1 MAVANL
7 TWTKCTIA
15 IDSEN
20 SKFTVHPSGVANVC
34 GTNRN
39 TGECSFWEVD
49 DLREELR
56 EDVRAYRRLDAA
68 DNSIQNAPLREKIS
82 WKAMIREAV
91 NADPRKKATLRE
103 MNCFVRKTFQMP
115 PTFTKECVRRKI
127 QANVVSGIDDGTFRM
142 TQGSGLKRR
151 TKIQMSSKMPK
162 SEQGSPNPNKGAHD
176 FF

>member
-68 DNSIQNAPLREKIS
+68 DNSIQNGEIFLVVFYLIHYITAPLRENFS
-82 WKAMIREAV
+82 WKAMIREAID
-91 NADPRKKATLRE
+91 ADPRKKATLRE
-103 MNCFVRKTFQMP
+103 INCFVRKTFQMP

-127 QANVVSGIDDGTFRM
+127 QANVVSGIGDGTFRM

-151 TKIQMSSKMPK
+151 TKIQMSSKIPK
-162 SEQGSPNPNKGAHD
+162 
-176 FF
+176 